1 MREGKSR
8 YAILGMLSIEPMSGY
23 DIKKE
28 VETSISNFWTESYG
42 QIYPVLRNL
51 IAEKLVTKSVEREA
65 GKPDRH
71 VYSLTTR
78 GRQELRRWLRAPFAP
93 KIQRDEFLLKL
104 FFGEEITPQA
114 NIAHVEQFRELQ
126 RGLLQ
131 KYGAVEKQIAREY
144 ADNSNLPYWLMTVRY
159 GQYVSR
165 ALLQWCERTLAELNR
180 MAERKTG
187 RPNRGKLKKG
197 KATNR

>member
-1 MREGKSR
+1 MREVKSK

-28 VETSISNFWTESYG
+28 VEKSISNFWTESYG

-51 IAEKLVTKSVEREA
+51 IAEKLVTKSVESEA

-71 VYSLTTR
+71 VYSLTVK
-78 GRQELRRWLRAPFAP
+78 GRTELRRWLRKGFAP

-104 FFGEEITPQA
+104 FFGEEISPKA
-114 NIAHVEQFRELQ
+114 NIAHVEQFKELQ

-131 KYGAVEKQIAREY
+131 KYRAVEKEIIREY
-144 ADNSNLPYWLMTVRY
+144 GDNSNAPYWLMTVCY
-159 GQYVSR
+159 GQHVSR
-165 ALLQWCERTLAELNR
+165 ALLQWSDKTLAELNR
-180 MAERKTG
+180 MAKSG
-187 RPNRGKLKKG
+187 RNKR
-197 KATNR
+197 

>member
-1 MREGKSR
+1 MREVKSK

-28 VETSISNFWTESYG
+28 VEKSISNFWTESYG

-51 IAEKLVTKSVEREA
+51 IAEKLVTKTVEREA

-71 VYSLTTR
+71 VYALTAR
-78 GRQELRRWLRAPFAP
+78 GRNELRRWLRQGFAP

-104 FFGEEITPQA
+104 FFGEEIGPRA
-114 NIAHVEQFRELQ
+114 NIVHVEQFRELQ

-131 KYGAVEKQIAREY
+131 KYGAVEKEITRAY
-144 ADNSNLPYWLMTVRY
+144 ADNSNAPYWLMTVRY
-159 GQYVSR
+159 GKQLSR
-165 ALLQWCERTLAELNR
+165 ALLRWCNKTLAELNR
-180 MAERKTG
+180 MAKSEA
-187 RPNRGKLKKG
+187 KK
-197 KATNR
+197 ASR

>member
-1 MREGKSR
+1 MREVKSR

-28 VETSISNFWTESYG
+28 VEKSISNFWTESYG

-51 IAEKLVTKSVEREA
+51 IAEKLVTKSVESEA

-71 VYSLTTR
+71 VYSLTAK
-78 GRQELRRWLRAPFAP
+78 GRKELRRWLRKGFAP

-104 FFGEEITPQA
+104 FFGEEIPPEA
-114 NIAHVEQFRELQ
+114 NLAHVEQFKELQ

-131 KYGAVEKQIAREY
+131 KYRAVEKEIMREY
-144 ADNSNLPYWLMTVRY
+144 ADNSNLPYWLMTIRY
-159 GQYVSR
+159 GQHVSR
-165 ALLQWCERTLAELNR
+165 ALLQWSNKTLAELNR
-180 MAERKTG
+180 MAKSGRRK
-187 RPNRGKLKKG
+187 R
-197 KATNR
+197 

>member
-1 MREGKSR
+1 MREAKSK

-28 VETSISNFWTESYG
+28 IEKSISNFWTESYG

-51 IAEKLVTKSVEREA
+51 IAEKLVTRTVERDT

-71 VYSLTTR
+71 VYSLTAK
-78 GRQELRRWLRAPFAP
+78 GRQELRCWLRQGFAP

-104 FFGEEITPQA
+104 FFGEEIPTKA
-114 NIAHVEQFRELQ
+114 NVAHVEQFRELQ

-131 KYGAVEKQIAREY
+131 KYRAVEKEIMREY
-144 ADNSNLPYWLMTVRY
+144 ADNSNAPYWLMTVRY
-159 GQYVSR
+159 GQHVSR
-165 ALLQWCERTLAELNR
+165 ALLQWCNKALAELNR
-180 MAERKTG
+180 MA
-187 RPNRGKLKKG
+187 KKRSD
-197 KATNR
+197 K